1 MLERR
6 AHAASAVG
14 LVTTEKDWMRVRAL
28 PAPAMPLYVLGVRLA
43 LLSGEAQWR
52 AVLARACAR
61 PA

>member
-1 MLERR
+1 
-6 AHAASAVG
+6 
-14 LVTTEKDWMRVRAL
+14 
-28 PAPAMPLYVLGVRLA
+28 VLGVRLA

>member
-1 MLERR
+1 
-6 AHAASAVG
+6 
-14 LVTTEKDWMRVRAL
+14 MRLRAL
-28 PAPAMPLYVLGVRLA
+28 PAPAMPVYVLGVRLA